1 MRLAAL
7 GVTFVTIIIH
17 ERIVRFFKA
26 HANGRNI
33 VGRQHPTLLGPTKLS
48 LVATICMEPQQCWHL
63 LALVAYSLKPVKL
76 LGPCKRTQH
85 CWSTTPNNVGSCW
98 HLLRPFAWAF
108 TRQFI
113 SMHYVNESRLCLH
126 VARVI
131 VILPL
136 EVKHEMPASGM
147 FSLYLLYILVQHNAN
162 NTVHL
167 PQYNTMQ
174 CSTVQYARAISS
186 FASITWEVLVKLFV
200 QWEQMDHCI
209 LFINRAGQVGLVS
222 FACAMFILIKI
233 FFPTYRTVLQDK
245 QQLYSISTTIQ

>member
-1 MRLAAL
+1 M
-7 GVTFVTIIIH
+7 GESFVSLRPMQTDT
-17 ERIVRFFKA
+17 
-26 HANGRNI
+26 
-33 VGRQHPTLLGPTKLS
+33 TLLADNTQHCW
-48 LVATICMEPQQCWHL
+48 AQQSCHL
-63 LALVAYSLKPVKL
+63 LRPFAWNHNISTYSLKPVKL

-136 EVKHEMPASGM
+136 EVKHEIQASGM

-162 NTVHL
+162 NTIHL
-167 PQYNTMQ
+167 PQYNTVQ
-174 CSTVQYARAISS
+174 CSTIQYN
-186 FASITWEVLVKLFV
+186 T
-200 QWEQMDHCI
+200 H
-209 LFINRAGQVGLVS
+209 GQ
-222 FACAMFILIKI
+222 
-233 FFPTYRTVLQDK
+233 
-245 QQLYSISTTIQ
+245 